1 MKGIENTPAPKR
13 YKVFQM
19 IIKLKIYKNK
29 KKILVFLEFKNKIKN
44 IKYIKTNFIF
54 NVIAKFKNS

>member
-1 MKGIENTPAPKR
+1 
-13 YKVFQM
+13 M

-54 NVIAKFKNS
+54 NVIAKFKNSWY